1 VQLTRLT
8 DTGTGMDEATI
19 ARVFEPFFTTKEPG
33 KGTGLGVSQVYGFVQ
48 QSGGHVKVSSEP
60 GQGTTVRIFLP
71 KHAGPATIEPSIDWK
86 ISPLGMA
93 GETTLVVEDDDDV
106 RTHIVETLRE
116 LGYRVV
122 EAHDGASALR
132 LLARQAKVDLFFT
145 DIVLPGGMS
154 GAQLAAEARGLRP
167 GMKILFATGYA
178 RSPAAHR
185 GRLDTGL
192 ELITK
197 PFTYASLAA
206 KVRDVLDS

>member
-1 VQLTRLT
+1 
-8 DTGTGMDEATI
+8 MDEATI

-33 KGTGLGVSQVYGFVQ
+33 KGTGLGLSQVYGFVQ

-71 KHAGPATIEPSIDWK
+71 KHAGPATIEPSVDWK

-116 LGYRVV
+116 LGYRSSRRTM
-122 EAHDGASALR
+122 AHRRCASWRA
-132 LLARQAKVDLFFT
+132 VDLFFT